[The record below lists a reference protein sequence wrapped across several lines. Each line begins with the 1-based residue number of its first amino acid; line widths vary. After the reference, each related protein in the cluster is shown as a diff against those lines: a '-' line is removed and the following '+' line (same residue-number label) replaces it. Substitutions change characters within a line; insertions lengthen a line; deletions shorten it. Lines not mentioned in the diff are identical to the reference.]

1 MDFPFSWGGVWTSRG
16 GFTVL
21 TPSIHTTLEHLL
33 SHEHPVISES
43 CAAPGVVQLFLR
55 VKCFRLGASSLK
67 RRSIT
72 EESALSLRRDKHL
85 PEIKILTFP
94 ARSLPCLIMRLCLRK
109 NGSSRDAVVFPA
121 GAHTLNACLFCG
133 AYGSIS
139 ESTRRRVTGCVS
151 SKILLISFQRRRS
164 SLAEATPSER
174 VKSTY
179 SF

>member
-1 MDFPFSWGGVWTSRG
+1 M
-16 GFTVL
+16 
-21 TPSIHTTLEHLL
+21 
-33 SHEHPVISES
+33 
-43 CAAPGVVQLFLR
+43 
-55 VKCFRLGASSLK
+55 
-67 RRSIT
+67 
-72 EESALSLRRDKHL
+72 
-85 PEIKILTFP
+85 
-94 ARSLPCLIMRLCLRK
+94 
-109 NGSSRDAVVFPA
+109 FPA

-179 SF
+179 FTLFHLKHSRPAEQLNDWLLSGEQRM